1 MFGRLGFLG
10 RLLLIVLAL
19 LVAFLA
25 LAIAISFL
33 ARERRDQGAE
43 RFPIPAQAA
52 AIVALLDR
60 TPQEKRPLV
69 LKAVSNER
77 FFVSLT
83 RDAPP
88 DDPLLSRMPAVE
100 WLVAQYLETL
110 PGRNVK
116 VYLGKRQADGL
127 VNRLVDRLTQFNQ
140 TPVSIQVSLMDGSFA
155 IFQLRGDGSRRIFGI
170 PIGFFLG
177 VIGCLFA
184 ALAMWAIVHEA
195 RPLTALAQSVE
206 KFSQD
211 GSPRSIAPQGAPE
224 IKRLV
229 GAINDM
235 QSRIAALLRGR
246 TMLLG
251 AISHDLKT
259 YVTRLRLRAEFIEPS
274 DQQARAVRDLDD
286 MTALIDSA
294 LAVARG
300 TLTSERR
307 TRVDVRQLVTD
318 EVGRRPANAISVSDQ
333 SFDDELFV
341 EGDAVALRSVI
352 ANLLDNA
359 ERYANR
365 ATVLV
370 DKSGDRIELIVEDDG
385 PGIAEGEREMV
396 FEPFYRVD
404 SSRSSSTGGSGLGLA
419 ITKQIVDAHGG
430 RISLETSNGG
440 GARFA
445 ISLPAAGTLD

>member
-19 LVAFLA
+19 LLAFLV
-25 LAIAISFL
+25 LAVAISFL
-33 ARERRDQGAE
+33 ARERKDQGAE

-52 AIVALLDR
+52 AIVELLDR
-60 TPQEKRPLV
+60 TPDAERPLV

-77 FFVSLT
+77 FIVSLSG
-83 RDAPP
+83 DAPP
-88 DDPLLSRMPAVE
+88 NDPLLSRMPAVE
-100 WLVAQYLETL
+100 WLVTQYLETL
-110 PGRNVK
+110 PGREVK
-116 VYLGKRQADGL
+116 VYLGKRQSEGI
-127 VNRLVDRLTQFNQ
+127 VNRLVDRLSQFNA
-140 TPVSIQVSLMDGSFA
+140 TPVSIQVSLQDGSFA

-170 PIGFFLG
+170 PVGFFLG

-184 ALAMWAIVHEA
+184 ALAMWAIIREA
-195 RPLTALAQSVE
+195 RPLTELAQSVE

-211 GSPRSIAPQGAPE
+211 GTPRAIAPQGAPE

-259 YVTRLRLRAEFIEPS
+259 YVTRLRLRAEFIEPG

-300 TLTSERR
+300 SLTSDRR
-307 TRVDVRQLVTD
+307 DRVDFRELVID
-318 EVGRRPANAISVSDQ
+318 EVGRRSTGAITVSDQ
-333 SFDDELFV
+333 STDGGLVV

-359 ERYANR
+359 ERYANHAGVSVGR
-365 ATVLV
+365 
-370 DKSGDRIELIVEDDG
+370 SGDRVELFVEDDG

-419 ITKQIVDAHGG
+419 ITKQIVEAHGG
-430 RISLETSNGG
+430 SIKLEASDRG
-440 GARFA
+440 GARFS
-445 ISLPAAGTLD
+445 ISLPSAQAQ